1 MDSPTASRNNSI
13 RLMISISFRQSYV
26 YGKRIGSPRAA
37 DVCAVASVPPSRD
50 IPRRKKA
57 VQAHRTRTTL
67 CPSTGMPYLKR
78 YRAGWWNRCAVFSFV
93 SLLQARQ
100 KGYSALSV
108 GVAAVRPLRL
118 RGYTAACS
126 LNAGHYSIFP
136 ADCQVIF
143 RRRGV
148 PPMAPAPPALAVPGG
163 AGGNPQGCPR
173 LLIVSPR
180 FPFPY
185 RS

>member
-1 MDSPTASRNNSI
+1 
-13 RLMISISFRQSYV
+13 MISISFRQSYV

-37 DVCAVASVPPSRD
+37 DGCAGASVPPSRG

-67 CPSTGMPYLKR
+67 CPSTGMPYLRR
-78 YRAGWWNRCAVFSFV
+78 YRAGWWHRCAVLSFV

-100 KGYSALSV
+100 TGYSALSV
-108 GVAAVRPLRL
+108 GVVAVRPLRL

-143 RRRGV
+143 RRRGC
-148 PPMAPAPPALAVPGG
+148 PGGTDSPAIAVPGG
-163 AGGNPQGCPR
+163 AGDNPQGFARP
-173 LLIVSPR
+173 LIVSPR
-180 FPFPY
+180 FPFPS